1 MRRINNLF
9 SAFFAVKINIFTA
22 YHLEIMAVHIHE
34 RHNWINFQWED
45 EKILIL
51 LSEVRHLQGKLIGKV
66 ELLGFELKDEANLET
81 LIQDVVKSS
90 EIEGEIL
97 NPEQVRSSIA
107 TRLGLNNSG
116 LVNSDRHIDGVVEM
130 MLDATQNTDKTI
142 SAERLFGWHGALFP
156 IGRSG
161 LYKINVAQWRTGDMQ
176 VVSGGMG
183 REIVHFEAPKAE
195 RLAEEMKNFID
206 WFNTDS
212 IIDPVLKAAIVHL
225 WFVTIHPFDDG
236 NGRIARALT
245 DMQLS
250 KADGVNQRFYS
261 MSAQIKQERKEY
273 YAVLERTQKGDTD
286 ITNWIVWFLNCLKKA
301 IIASNTIIDK
311 VVRKH
316 HFWIRNMV
324 NVSNDRQR
332 IILNKLMD
340 NFEGNLTS
348 SKWAKMTKVSADT
361 ALRDITDLVNK
372 GILSKTSSGGRSTNY
387 ELNW

>member
-1 MRRINNLF
+1 
-9 SAFFAVKINIFTA
+9 
-22 YHLEIMAVHIHE
+22 MAVYIHE
-34 RHNWINFQWED
+34 RHNWTEFQWKD
-45 EKILIL
+45 EKILNR

-81 LIQDVVKSS
+81 LIQDVVQSS

-107 TRLGLNNSG
+107 TRLGLENSG

-142 SAERLFGWHGALFP
+142 SKERLFNWHGALFP

-161 LYKINVAQWRTGDMQ
+161 LYKIDVAQWRSGDMQ

-183 REIVHFEAPKAE
+183 KEVVHFEAPKAD
-195 RLAEEMKNFID
+195 RLEEEMERFIG

-212 IIDPVLKAAIVHL
+212 LIDPVLKASIVHL

-261 MSAQIKQERKEY
+261 MSAQIKHERKEY
-273 YAVLERTQKGDTD
+273 YTILEKTQKGDSD
-286 ITNWIVWFLNCLKKA
+286 ITNWVVWFLNCLKGA

-316 HFWIRNMV
+316 HFWMQNNV
-324 NVSNDRQR
+324 NISNDRQR
-332 IILNKLMD
+332 MMLNKLMD
-340 NFEGNLTS
+340 NFKGNLTS

-361 ALRDITDLVNK
+361 ALRDITDLMNK
-372 GILSKTSSGGRSTNY
+372 GILIKADSGGRSTNY

>member
-1 MRRINNLF
+1 
-9 SAFFAVKINIFTA
+9 
-22 YHLEIMAVHIHE
+22 MAIYIHE
-34 RHNWINFQWED
+34 RHNWTDFQWEG
-45 EKILIL
+45 EKILNL

-81 LIQDVVKSS
+81 LIQDVVQSS

-107 TRLGLNNSG
+107 TRLGLENSG

-142 SAERLFGWHGALFP
+142 SKERLFGWHGALFP

-161 LYKINVAQWRTGDMQ
+161 LYKIDVAQWRSGDMQ

-183 REIVHFEAPKAE
+183 KEVVHFEAPKAE
-195 RLAEEMKNFID
+195 RLEEEMNRFIGC
-206 WFNTDS
+206 FNAES
-212 IIDPVLKAAIVHL
+212 HIDPVLKAAIVHL

-273 YAVLERTQKGDTD
+273 YKILEKTQKGDSD
-286 ITNWIVWFLNCLKKA
+286 ITNWVVWFLNCLKEA

-316 HFWIRNMV
+316 HFWMQNNLNIT
-324 NVSNDRQR
+324 NDRQR
-332 IILNKLMD
+332 VMLNKLMD

-372 GILSKTSSGGRSTNY
+372 GVLIKADSGGRSTNY

>member
-1 MRRINNLF
+1 
-9 SAFFAVKINIFTA
+9 
-22 YHLEIMAVHIHE
+22 MAVYIHE
-34 RHNWINFQWED
+34 RHNWTDFQWED
-45 EKILIL
+45 EKILNL

-81 LIQDVVKSS
+81 LIQDVVQSS

-107 TRLGLNNSG
+107 TRLGLDHSG
-116 LVNSDRHIDGVVEM
+116 LVNSDRHIDGIVEM

-142 SAERLFGWHGALFP
+142 SKERLFGWHGALFP

-161 LYKINVAQWRTGDMQ
+161 LYKIDAAQWRNGDMQ

-183 REIVHFEAPKAE
+183 KEVVHFEAPKVE
-195 RLAEEMKNFID
+195 RLEKEMKRFID

-212 IIDPVLKAAIVHL
+212 LIDPVLKAAIIHF

-250 KADGVNQRFYS
+250 KSDGVNQRFYS
-261 MSAQIKQERKEY
+261 MSTQIKHERKKY
-273 YAVLERTQKGDTD
+273 YTILEKTQKGDSS
-286 ITNWIVWFLNCLKKA
+286 ITTWIVWFLNCLKEA

-316 HFWIRNMV
+316 HFWMQNNV
-324 NVSNDRQR
+324 SVSNDRQR
-332 IILNKLMD
+332 MMLNKLMD

-372 GILSKTSSGGRSTNY
+372 GILIKADSGGRSTNY
-387 ELNW
+387 ELDW

>member
-1 MRRINNLF
+1 ML
-9 SAFFAVKINIFTA
+9 IFTA
-22 YHLEIMAVHIHE
+22 YILEVMAVYIHE
-34 RHNWINFQWED
+34 RHSWTDFQWED
-45 EKILIL
+45 QKILNL

-66 ELLGFELKDEANLET
+66 ELLGFELQDEANLET

-107 TRLGLNNSG
+107 TRLGLDNSG
-116 LVNSDRHIDGVVEM
+116 LIQSDRHIDGVVEM

-142 SAERLFGWHGALFP
+142 SIARLFGWHGALFP

-161 LYKINVAQWRTGDMQ
+161 LYKIDVAQWRSGDMQ

-183 REIVHFEAPKAE
+183 KEVVHFEGPKAE
-195 RLAEEMKNFID
+195 RLEEEMKRFIG
-206 WFNTDS
+206 WFNMDS
-212 IIDPVLKAAIVHL
+212 SIDPVLKAAIVHL
-225 WFVTIHPFDDG
+225 WFVTVHPFDDG

-273 YAVLERTQKGDTD
+273 YTILEKTQKGDSD
-286 ITNWIVWFLNCLKKA
+286 ITNWVVWFLNCLKEA

-311 VVRKH
+311 VVGKH
-316 HFWIRNMV
+316 HFWMQNNV
-324 NVSNDRQR
+324 NISNERQR
-332 IILNKLMD
+332 MMLNKLMD

-372 GILSKTSSGGRSTNY
+372 GILIKADSGGRSTNY